1 MKRRVLLFKNLLRN
15 NRFRISFLKYFAG
28 AACAA
33 LVAFAVYGIAAYN
46 LYTFSLQEALS
57 YYREQNL
64 SKTGELIDY
73 VLKSVEQDY
82 YMIAANEDI
91 VTLLTLPKAELPDLK
106 QIPYGRLINNAV
118 GDLFTKTLHL
128 PAMDSIYVYGFDNEC
143 LVTWTEYR
151 SMESFSD
158 NSFLEGYEQGH
169 SFYARKK
176 RDSGDAPNVITLV
189 REIMKDEKRIGV
201 VAFNFKYDRFGEYVS
216 QSFENQPETIYVQ
229 DRDGHIFYTTE
240 AELLNTN
247 VNDYE
252 PLGEIQLSTLRNGS
266 DTTFSEGL
274 VFSSFM
280 AAGGNYSIINGV
292 KNITLLQFQRS
303 FVSFTIWGSLI
314 GLAAAFV
321 IAFFAA
327 YRLYRNVINLM
338 VYVSAPYEGDSAR
351 AKDVRREMAYIA
363 ENIAGFVDGS
373 HSIEHEL
380 ADKLL
385 ELKRAQAIA
394 LQNQI
399 NPHFIL
405 NTLQMVNLDIL
416 REAQRDTVGTKVISL
431 LSDILQSNLNTTD
444 HIVPLSYEI
453 RQAMKYVEIENIRNK
468 GKFSV
473 EWDIEEDLM
482 EYRTV
487 KFVIQP
493 ILENSLKHGLSSSR
507 ITNKKIT
514 VRAYKENRALVI
526 EIKDNGLG
534 IAPKVLTD
542 LQSRLKRNDIQ
553 EDRHIGLCNVAKRI
567 QLVFG
572 ESYGVSISSAPGEG
586 TTVTLRQNLVGDDW
600 N

>member
-15 NRFRISFLKYFAG
+15 NRFRLSFLKYFAG
-28 AACAA
+28 AAGAA
-33 LVAFAVYGIAAYN
+33 LVAFAVYGIAAYS
-46 LYTFSLQEALS
+46 LYTFSLEEALS

-64 SKTGELIDY
+64 SKTSELIDF
-73 VLKSVEQDY
+73 VLESVEQDF
-82 YMIAANEDI
+82 YMIANNEDI
-91 VTLLTLPKAELPDLK
+91 VTLLTMPKEDLPDLK
-106 QIPYGRLINNAV
+106 QIPYGRLVNNAV
-118 GDLFTKTLHL
+118 GDLFTTTLHL
-128 PAMDSIYVYGFDNEC
+128 PAMDSIYVYGYNNEC

-158 NSFLEGYEQGH
+158 NTFLEGYERGR

-176 RDSGDAPNVITLV
+176 RDSGEAPNVITLV
-189 REIMKDEKRIGV
+189 REIIKEEKKIGV
-201 VAFNFKYDRFGEYVS
+201 VAFNFKFDRFGEYVS
-216 QSFENQPETIYVQ
+216 QSFESRPETIYVQ
-229 DRDGHIFYTTE
+229 DREGYIFYTTE
-240 AELLNTN
+240 PELLNAN
-247 VNDYE
+247 VHDHE
-252 PLGEIQLSTLRNGS
+252 PLGEMHSNTLRNGS
-266 DTTFSEGL
+266 ETTFAEGL

-292 KNITLLQFQRS
+292 KNVTLLQFQRG
-303 FVSFTIWGSLI
+303 FVSFTVWGSLL

-327 YRLYRNVINLM
+327 YRLYRSVINVM
-338 VYVSAPYEGDSAR
+338 AYVSAPYSGDSA
-351 AKDVRREMAYIA
+351 KDIRREMAFIA
-363 ENIAGFVDGS
+363 ENIAGQVAGRK
-373 HSIEHEL
+373 SIEHEM

-416 REAQRDTVGTKVISL
+416 REAQKDTVATKVISL

-468 GKFSV
+468 GKFLV
-473 EWDIEEDLM
+473 EWDIEEGLM
-482 EYRTV
+482 AYRTV

-493 ILENSLKHGLSSSR
+493 ILENSLKHGLSNSPAAE
-507 ITNKKIT
+507 KKIA
-514 VRAYKENRALVI
+514 VRAYKKDKALVF
-526 EIKDNGLG
+526 EIRDNGLG
-534 IAPKVLTD
+534 IAPETLED

-572 ESYGVSISSAPGEG
+572 EGYGVEIASEQGRG
-586 TTVTLRQNLVGDDW
+586 TTVTVRQGLVDDNW
-600 N
+600 E